1 MPGHSQNKGLSEYQ
15 RRASR
20 QRTGPSPTRGREV
33 GGQQPESE
41 SGNLGPRDGIL
52 YQTVSRLPVAN
63 QVFLGSWTVDIHQ
76 EGRSQRSAP
85 QRRHRA
91 HLRRCSCCAPRKLS
105 DPDRGSDKT
114 HLTWGECACQAP
126 GHLSC
131 SDLGRAQN
139 ASPAESV
146 PLWSTREPEPEQ
158 HRPGMCTQ
166 PRPCLR
172 QFPCRAIWSLSS
184 VDWERT
190 HAVSGGKSSV
200 AQTL

>member
-1 MPGHSQNKGLSEYQ
+1 MLEAERQEGDTQSQK
-15 RRASR
+15 A
-20 QRTGPSPTRGREV
+20 RGK
-33 GGQQPESE
+33 
-41 SGNLGPRDGIL
+41 LGPRA
-52 YQTVSRLPVAN
+52 SKLPVAH